1 MKTVKRNIRDLA
13 NTKRTKRREHLVQA
27 VKRGLEETGDALQE
41 LRDDGHWED
50 TGHTTFA
57 DFCKEYFG
65 ITKTKLYTILRC
77 LEVTKTLPK
86 KFQTEITDEA
96 PLLALSRIP
105 EDSREEVLEK
115 ALSNGGA
122 TADNIRFHS
131 AKPVPQTNVTT
142 PVTKSEVP
150 NSPTPQPQSLTNQK
164 PKTDPSKKTATVVDD
179 VGTPIPLDAM
189 PFAIRRPE
197 VKEVTDAISG
207 FRVAIKSAR
216 DGSDYLW
223 VKHGQEAYEYLSR
236 AYSYISDASP
246 DCVCLVC
253 QGSPSLQKEGC
264 NACGSTGMIS
274 RYRFDH
280 FLPKEMREIKLK
292 SNAEFAKTHETTKTR
307 PKPEPCS

>member
-1 MKTVKRNIRDLA
+1 MKIAKRNIRDLA
-13 NTKRTKRREHLVQA
+13 NAKRVKRREHLVQT

-105 EDSREEVLEK
+105 EDSRAEVLEK
-115 ALSNGGA
+115 AISNGGA

-131 AKPVPQTNVTT
+131 AKPVPKTNVTT
-142 PVTKSEVP
+142 PVTKSEVT
-150 NSPTPQPQSLTNQK
+150 NSPTPQPQSLTKEK
-164 PKTDPSKKTATVVDD
+164 PKSESKEKSATVVCDA
-179 VGTPIPLDAM
+179 GTPIPLDAM
-189 PFAIRRPE
+189 PYAMRQD
-197 VKEVTDAISG
+197 EVTAITSAISKM
-207 FRVAIKSAR
+207 RTKIKSAR

-223 VKHGQEAYEYLSR
+223 VKHGQEAYEHLSR

-264 NACGSTGMIS
+264 SACGSTGMIS
-274 RYRFDH
+274 QYRFDH